1 MALKLGKESP
11 VNGLIF
17 TNTQDDKFRTETV
30 IVRFITPIGRVMPQR
45 YRLVSKLLSESC
57 ARFPEKKLL
66 SKEIMRLYGAQFGA
80 LNYSVGNYAVTGF
93 SAISIADRFTFSGEK
108 VTLELA
114 RLLLDCIFEPNLT
127 DGLFDQTSFE
137 NAKHDLITMIRKQKN
152 NRHSYALER
161 ARQLTFAGEPMEL
174 NTLGTLEDAEALTNE
189 CAAEAYKNLLDT
201 AFISISF
208 CGGGTNTEA
217 RQLIKERFTD
227 FAKSRSYTGENIE
240 NMTTLSKIRTEPQFV
255 TETESQSQS
264 KLIIVYKFDGEDE
277 FALRMASLIYGGT
290 PFSKLFVNVREKLS
304 LCYYCQSSVSGDVN
318 TLVVDSGVGR
328 GNEQKAIDEIKRQLE
343 LLKNGDFTDDELENT
358 RRYYISA
365 VRSAYD
371 FSADMNAWFFR
382 RFTRGDM
389 LTPAEAE
396 EMIKEVDR
404 GRVLKAL
411 SSLVLDTVF
420 VYEASENGTPENEE
434 EEV

>member
-11 VNGLIF
+11 VNGLVF
-17 TNTQDDKFRTETV
+17 TNTQDDKFRTEAV
-30 IVRFITPIGRVMPQR
+30 IVRFITPLERVMPQR
-45 YRLVSKLLSESC
+45 YRCVSKLLSESC

-66 SKEIMRLYGAQFGA
+66 SKETMRLYGAQFGA
-80 LNYSVGNYAVTGF
+80 LNYSVGKYAVTGF
-93 SAISIADRFTFSGEK
+93 SASTIADRFTFGGEK
-108 VTLELA
+108 VTLEMA

-127 DGLFDQTSFE
+127 DGLFDRTSFE

-189 CAAEAYKNLLDT
+189 CVAEAYRKLLET

-208 CGGGTNTEA
+208 CGGGTNSEA
-217 RQLIKERFTD
+217 QQLIKERFTE
-227 FAKSRSYTGENIE
+227 FAKNRDYKGENFE
-240 NMTTLSKIRTEPQFV
+240 RLTANSKLRSEPQFV

-264 KLIIVYKFDGEDE
+264 KIVMSYKFAEEDE
-277 FALRMASLIYGGT
+277 FAVRMASLLFGGT

-343 LLKNGDFTDDELENT
+343 LLKNGEFTDDELENT

-396 EMIKEVDR
+396 EMIRAVDR
-404 GRVLKAL
+404 ERVLKAL
-411 SSLVLDTVF
+411 SSLVPDTVF
-420 VYEASENGTPENEE
+420 VYEASENSAAENEE
-434 EEV
+434 EDV